1 MGTLHTKTGA
11 RRSGDDY
18 QDIIALDLLVEILE
32 HPDRYQWVQ
41 VEADD
46 FGYLDDIV
54 ALKSDGGYVVKQVKF
69 STNPEVKEDN
79 LTWDDLT
86 AQREGKD
93 HKILPSLL
101 QKWASS
107 LEHIQS
113 RYKLD
118 RASLVSNRQ
127 AVGEIKNSLSS
138 EGLLDFD
145 KIKNKGVREKI
156 IQQIGNKSKAQ
167 KFFANFHFYLD
178 EKGLGVYENSVQR
191 RFFSLGGNA
200 QGWLN
205 LKDSL
210 RSWIRVKNEPPPDGL
225 IKLEHIRKAS
235 LWNQLVQLPQNFEI
249 PFDYVL
255 PDNNFYKKF
264 KQELLSGQ
272 RNCFVLYAS
281 PGAGKSTF
289 LSYLYQDFIKHHIP
303 IIRHHYFL
311 SISDRTPGRLEH
323 EKIAASLM
331 NELMRDYQEAL
342 GNLANRNPDPDD
354 LSKWLESCGAFYSK
368 KKQQMIMIIDGLD
381 HVWREQ
387 QSIKNLNKLFE
398 HILIPPDGVVVVIGT
413 QPVDETH
420 LPAKLVQV
428 FPREKWQELPLL
440 DNAAVKDWLKHHK
453 KELGLSSNK
462 YTIENELQRLAT
474 AFYEKSEGHPLH
486 LKYTLKALL
495 EQDLLVTE
503 QNIRNLPGCSHH
515 DILSYYNELWVRL
528 SEESREILHLFA
540 ATDFP
545 WQQSGIIDCLDPQS
559 LKLSQINNSLRQVKH
574 LMISG
579 YLGLRPFHSSVLEF
593 IKKHEE
599 HKSYSQKIKELA
611 LRWLQTKAP
620 SYWKWA
626 YEWQIQCEQGIYQ
639 PIIDGINREWCFKAI
654 AKRYP
659 TSDGDSLLYLGVKS
673 CLQINDLVKFV
684 RIGLLR
690 HYYDLAHDYRH
701 EVLEQLFMPQLL
713 LEEDAFLRPILYDSM
728 TFLTGPEIVL
738 LAEYEKQR
746 NNGEIVSKCFYEL
759 NGRLAKPKEER
770 KHTLENWHSELE
782 PMIKTAALAVHDIT
796 IDRFFNYIKANR
808 KSNHSAR
815 ICEIYANELRLIK
828 DIQTLRQ
835 LLKKDLNEEEY
846 NIVLKH
852 AILLSFED
860 DIDFTPEIQNCK
872 YRSSS
877 FAVIYGAL
885 KSGGDIAF
893 TEKVY
898 EVGNIL
904 NLPEHEQYNYREQV
918 SDLFYDMF
926 FLFLANYLT
935 KREEKNKGLIENIRA
950 YPWVK
955 SFISKLEAIASNLS
969 KLLASKQSVDY
980 DWLYNQL
987 NGFVKPQWPDDR
999 DFNDYGIV
1007 AEKTMYRIGFDIML
1021 IAGNATI
1028 STSDLKNAFKSGYCY
1043 PSLWIDT
1050 YVERQRFLLDSE
1062 ALSWLIN
1069 TEIDDLNTSIQNFN
1083 TRASSFAKLAT
1094 IAAIHGQKDKV
1105 REFIYESASNLVTH
1119 GEHKDYIIFH
1129 ALETIEACHKLGIQ
1143 NARKWLEQLAPLIAA
1158 IRDFTDG
1165 DDTGS
1170 LPKELAEVMAEV
1182 MPDAIP
1188 KYYMWLCSKE
1198 DYYDALSVFHTFIR
1212 TVDLSI
1218 KINQALANTAVDTES
1233 IEIISKRASD
1243 GDPNAVKIL
1252 EGLKNYLGG
1261 IANFHHKPE
1270 REQETQT
1277 AGSKYEENLPNPQDF
1292 TPDRL
1297 LEYFKAAK
1305 ASHPYERGR
1314 CLMPWLD
1321 YWNSTDKRDEAFQA
1335 IAKEDKRGGRLGLE
1349 NYDRLYDIALSLYG
1363 KDKAYPWLVK
1373 ANIER
1378 AGWSRNYTSEEEAVR
1393 RWQIVKDKYPDK
1405 WFDFIKDTMKS
1416 IYGDEFDFSVH
1427 ERIIRLVKY
1436 CAFFNKQELANSIT
1450 EQLIDSILD
1459 FVSPVEFTQPDWVC
1473 TQ

>member
-1 MGTLHTKTGA
+1 MA
-11 RRSGDDY
+11 
-18 QDIIALDLLVEILE
+18 Q
-32 HPDRYQWVQ
+32 
-41 VEADD
+41 
-46 FGYLDDIV
+46 
-54 ALKSDGGYVVKQVKF
+54 F
-69 STNPEVKEDN
+69 S
-79 LTWDDLT
+79 
-86 AQREGKD
+86 
-93 HKILPSLL
+93 
-101 QKWASS
+101 
-107 LEHIQS
+107 
-113 RYKLD
+113 
-118 RASLVSNRQ
+118 
-127 AVGEIKNSLSS
+127 
-138 EGLLDFD
+138 
-145 KIKNKGVREKI
+145 GVR
-156 IQQIGNKSKAQ
+156 S
-167 KFFANFHFYLD
+167 
-178 EKGLGVYENSVQR
+178 
-191 RFFSLGGNA
+191 
-200 QGWLN
+200 
-205 LKDSL
+205 
-210 RSWIRVKNEPPPDGL
+210 
-225 IKLEHIRKAS
+225 
-235 LWNQLVQLPQNFEI
+235 
-249 PFDYVL
+249 DYVL
-255 PDNNFYKKF
+255 PDENFYNKF
-264 KQELLSGQ
+264 KHNVLFGQ
-272 RNCFVLYAS
+272 QNCFVLYAS
-281 PGAGKSTF
+281 PGAGKSTI
-289 LSYLYQDFIKHHIP
+289 LSYLYHDLIKQHIP

-311 SISDRTPGRLEH
+311 SLSDRTPGRLEH
-323 EKIAASLM
+323 EKIAEHLM
-331 NELMRDYQEAL
+331 KEIMSDYAEAL
-342 GNLANRNPDPDD
+342 GDLANSNPDPDD
-354 LSKWLESCGAFYSK
+354 LSKWIESCGIFYSK
-368 KKQQMIMIIDGLD
+368 KKQKMILIIDGLD

-387 QSIKNLNKLFE
+387 QSIENLNKLFE
-398 HILIPPDGVVVVIGT
+398 LILIPPEGVVVVIGT
-413 QPVDETH
+413 QPIDESH
-420 LPAKLVQV
+420 LPTRLVQV
-428 FPREKWQELPLL
+428 SPRKQWIELPLL
-440 DNAAVKDWLKHHK
+440 DNAAVKNWLKHHE
-453 KELGLSSNK
+453 KELGLSINK
-462 YTIENELQRLAT
+462 YTIENELQRLTT

-515 DILSYYNELWVRL
+515 DILSYYNELWIRL
-528 SEESREILHLFA
+528 PEESREILHLFA
-540 ATDFP
+540 VTDFP
-545 WQQSGIIDCLDPQS
+545 WQQSGIIDCLDSQGH
-559 LKLSQINNSLRQVKH
+559 KLSLID
-574 LMISG
+574 
-579 YLGLRPFHSSVLEF
+579 
-593 IKKHEE
+593 E
-599 HKSYSQKIKELA
+599 HKSYLQKIKELA
-611 LRWLQTKAP
+611 LQWLQTKAP
-620 SYWKWA
+620 PYWKWA

-746 NNGEIVSKCFYEL
+746 NNGEIVKKCFTEL
-759 NGRLAKPKEER
+759 NERLAKPKEER
-770 KHTLENWHSELE
+770 RHALENWHSELE
-782 PMIKTAALAVHDIT
+782 PMVKTAAIAAHDVT

-828 DIQTLRQ
+828 DIQSLRQ

-852 AILLSFED
+852 ALLLSFED
-860 DIDFTPEIQNCK
+860 SIDFAPEIQNDK
-872 YRSSS
+872 YHSSS
-877 FAVIYGAL
+877 FALIYGIL
-885 KSGGDIAF
+885 KSGKEIAF
-893 TEKVY
+893 TKRSY
-898 EVGNIL
+898 ELGNML
-904 NLPEHEQYNYREQV
+904 YLAEHEQSNYREQV
-918 SDLFYDMF
+918 IKILYDMF
-926 FLFLANYLT
+926 FLFLANCLS
-935 KREEKNKGLIENIRA
+935 NKGRENKDIIEILRA
-950 YPWVK
+950 YPWII
-955 SFISKLEAIASNLS
+955 SFISKLETTASELS
-969 KLLASKQSVDY
+969 KMLLAKQVVSYGWFYSKFGD
-980 DWLYNQL
+980 LA
-987 NGFVKPQWPDDR
+987 KPQWPDAR
-999 DFNDYGIV
+999 DFSDYGFM
-1007 AEKTMYRIGFDIML
+1007 AEKAMYQIGFDIIL
-1021 IAGNATI
+1021 IAGSTAI
-1028 STSDLKNAFKSGYCY
+1028 SKSDLENAFKSDYCY
-1043 PSLWIDT
+1043 QSTWLDNYI
-1050 YVERQRFLLDSE
+1050 ERQRCLLDSE
-1062 ALSWLIN
+1062 ALSWFIN
-1069 TEIDDLNTSIQNFN
+1069 TEINNLNATIQDFK

-1105 REFIYESASNLVTH
+1105 REFIYESSSNLVTH

-1170 LPKELAEVMAEV
+1170 LPKELAEAMAEV

-1233 IEIISKRASD
+1233 IEIISKRAND
-1243 GDPNAVKIL
+1243 CDPNAVKIL

-1261 IANFHHKPE
+1261 IANLRHKPE

-1277 AGSKYEENLPNPQDF
+1277 ASSKYEENLPNPQDF

-1335 IAKEDKRGGRLGLE
+1335 VAKEDKRGGRLGLE

-1363 KDKAYPWLVK
+1363 KDKAYSWLVK

-1436 CAFFNKQELANSIT
+1436 CAFFNKQELVNSIT
-1450 EQLIDSILD
+1450 EHLIDSILD